1 MSNGEPSA
9 VGPGDLTRAILGEEP
24 ALVIAEAVEGTG
36 LTLDEARRLWRAMG
50 FPDVGESP
58 AFTSADR
65 DALGALRGLVDDTS
79 VDFDTALQLTRAMA
93 YTMSR
98 LAEWQVSTLSRHV
111 QYLESSGAGSG
122 SRIVTAAHLLDSV
135 APRFEDLMLYVWRR
149 HLSAAVLRVEALG
162 ARDADLHTMPL
173 TVGFADLVSFTRL
186 SAGIGEER
194 IAELAEEFEAQCSDL
209 IAAAGGRVIKTLGD
223 SVLFVADTPRGGLEM
238 ALDLIQQVGEAPDLP
253 DLHIGLATGPVAMR
267 LGDVF
272 GEPVNLASRLTAVAR
287 RNRVICDQPT
297 ASSVADDAH
306 FQVRKLTARV
316 LRGVGLVSPMAVT
329 RTAGPGPA
337 QP

>member
-1 MSNGEPSA
+1 VDTGGARS

-24 ALVIAEAVEGTG
+24 ALLRDQVVEDTG
-36 LTLDEARRLWRAMG
+36 LTPDEARRLWRAMG

-65 DALGALRGLVDDTS
+65 DALRALRDLVDDTP
-79 VDFDTALQLTRAMA
+79 VDFETAVQLIRAVA

-122 SRIVTAAHLLDSV
+122 SRIVTAANLLDSV
-135 APRFEDLMLYVWRR
+135 EKRFEDLMLYVWRR

-162 ARDADLHTMPL
+162 ARDADLHTVPL

-194 IAELAEEFEAQCSDL
+194 VAELAEEFEAQCSDL

-238 ALDLIQQVGEAPDLP
+238 ALDLIQQIGEAPDLP
-253 DLHIGLATGPVAMR
+253 DLHIGLSTGPVAMR

-272 GEPVNLASRLTAVAR
+272 GDPVNLASRLTAVAR
-287 RNRVICDQPT
+287 RNRVICDQAT
-297 ASSVADDAH
+297 ADGVRDDAR
-306 FQVRKLTARV
+306 FQVRNLTARV
-316 LRGVGLVSPMAVT
+316 LRGVGLVSPVAVT
-329 RTAGPGPA
+329 RTTGPA
-337 QP
+337 TQP